1 MHFQLVY
8 VAEAHASDEWPVGG
22 PCAQVQPATTAERA
36 AVAAA
41 RLEELGLGAL
51 PPALA
56 DTAPREAFQELYA
69 CWPLRWYF
77 LDGHTLTHIAQPHPG
92 GRYDLNEIVTWLAA
106 TRARRLRAEGL
117 LES

>member
-1 MHFQLVY
+1 MVIFVPCKSSLGRS
-8 VAEAHASDEWPVGG
+8 ARAGDE
-22 PCAQVQPATTAERA
+22 TAERA

-92 GRYDLNEIVTWLAA
+92 GRYDLNEMKKTKK
-106 TRARRLRAEGL
+106 
-117 LES
+117 

>member
-22 PCAQVQPATTAERA
+22 PCAQVQPATTAKRA

-92 GRYDLNEIVTWLAA
+92 GRYDLNEMKKTKK
-106 TRARRLRAEGL
+106 
-117 LES
+117 